1 MRPLPSVGIIGAGS
15 SGIAALKACVD
26 AGLPVTAYEKGE
38 RVGGNWVFRNS
49 NGMSASYKT
58 LHINTSRERME
69 YADLPMPKD
78 FPDFPHHSH
87 IARYFQD
94 YVDHFELAKN
104 IEFQVGVTHAAPRPG
119 GGWTLTL
126 DDGRTVEHDA
136 LLVANGHHW
145 DARWPEPA
153 FPGADTFTG
162 VQMHAHQF
170 EDNSDW
176 TDKRVVVLGMGNSA
190 MDIAVEAS
198 WVAEKTFL
206 AIRTPAH
213 ILPKYVFG
221 KPLDQIQTDATAR
234 LPWKLRQ
241 KMFQAILRVAVGR
254 YEDYGLPKPDHGIMQ
269 AHPTISDNILSRMAH
284 GEITAKPNIER
295 LDGDSVVFTDG
306 SREKADVVVYCTGY
320 RITWPFLDTSI
331 ISAPDNRIDLYE
343 RMWPTDVP
351 DLAFV
356 GLVQPLGA
364 IMPIAERQGK
374 LLAAWLTGAYVLPSR
389 AEMLGGIAD
398 QKAAVAARYVG
409 SKRHTIQVDY
419 DIYMHDL
426 QKEWAKG
433 AARAK
438 PSHLTP
444 A

>member
-1 MRPLPSVGIIGAGS
+1 MRSEPSVAIIGAGS

-26 AGLPVTAYEKGE
+26 AGLDVTAYEKGD

-49 NGMSASYKT
+49 NGMSSSYKT

-69 YADLPMPKD
+69 YADFPMPKD

-94 YVDHFELAKN
+94 YVDHFGLAKS
-104 IEFQVGVTHAAPRPG
+104 IEFRVGVDKATPRAG
-119 GGWTLTL
+119 GGWTLAL
-126 DDGRTVEHDA
+126 DDPDQPGRTVEHDV

-145 DARWPEPA
+145 DMRWPEPA
-153 FPGADTFTG
+153 FPGSDTFTG

-176 TDKRVVVLGMGNSA
+176 KDKRVVVLGMGNSA

-206 AIRTPAH
+206 SIRTPAH

-221 KPLDQIQTDATAR
+221 KPLDQIQTETTAR
-234 LPWKLRQ
+234 LPWKVRQ
-241 KMFQAILRVAVGR
+241 KMFHAILRVAVGR

-284 GEITAKPNIER
+284 GEIVAKPNISH

-306 SREKADVVVYCTGY
+306 SRERADVVVYCTGY

-331 ISAPDNRIDLYE
+331 ISAPDNKIELYE
-343 RMWPTDVP
+343 RIWPVDVP

-374 LLAAWLTGAYVLPSR
+374 LLAAWLSGGYALPSR
-389 AEMLGGIAD
+389 SAMLASIAD

-426 QKEWAKG
+426 QREWVRG

-438 PSHLTP
+438 H
-444 A
+444 AA